1 MEYTQNYNL
10 KKPEQDDFYNV
21 EDFNENAD
29 IIDQKLKEAMEKA
42 EQAFQSASNGKTGI
56 AAVIGEPADSG
67 DTFAQLAEHISNAK
81 AIMADN
87 LTLKGVIAQATE
99 SLSALA
105 AKIAN
110 IVRGGGNAKPE
121 DVLAGKTFS
130 NDDGPNQVGT
140 MPNNGPSTAETI
152 TLTTQNQEYTIA
164 KGYHTG
170 LRKVKVSLNDI
181 GSLDTTL
188 TISGSGKPSKS
199 FGAGYTPGGAVTAQ
213 LDPNLAQH
221 IREGITI
228 GGVPGALKPFV
239 TAIKSIQR
247 GLIDRTIPGTD
258 PPTKHTF
265 NITVNAVDPSK
276 SIVLVRTLSDAN
288 TRPSV
293 GVFICQLVNA
303 TTLQFTNQDGSV
315 LGGKTKGSWQLIEFN
330 PELVKSVQRGVI
342 QVGARNLT
350 EYTVTINAVNPA
362 KSILIVNNNIYY
374 TTDVFYLY
382 GYGEYY
388 GELKNS
394 TTVSIRRPSSYEP
407 YDRFS
412 EAAWEVIEFY

>member
-1 MEYTQNYNL
+1 MPNYTENYNL
-10 KKPEQDDFYNV
+10 KKPLPNENYNV
-21 EDFNENAD
+21 QDQNDNMD
-29 IIDQKLKEAMEKA
+29 IIDQKLKEAMDKA

-67 DTFAQLAEHISNAK
+67 DTFAQLVEHISNAK
-81 AIMADN
+81 ATMAEN
-87 LTLKGVIAQATE
+87 LTQKGVIAQATE
-99 SLSALA
+99 ALA
-105 AKIAN
+105 LLATKIAN
-110 IVRGGGNAKPE
+110 IVRGSGNAKPE
-121 DVLAGKTFS
+121 DVLVGKTFS
-130 NDDGPNQVGT
+130 NDDGPDQVGT
-140 MPNNGPSTAETI
+140 MPNNGPSSAETI

-247 GLIDRTIPGTD
+247 GLIDRTIPSTN
-258 PPTKHTF
+258 PPTAHTF

-276 SIVLVRTLSDAN
+276 SIVLAKTLPGAN
-288 TRPSV
+288 TDPYT
-293 GVFICQLVNA
+293 GVFMFQLVNA
-303 TTLQFTNQDGSV
+303 TTLQFTNQTGSIYDRE
-315 LGGKTKGSWQLIEFN
+315 TKGSWQLIEFN

-362 KSILIVNNNIYY
+362 KSILIVNNKIYGSSGAY
-374 TTDVFYLY
+374 IFY
-382 GYGEYY
+382 EYY

-394 TTVSIRRPSSYEP
+394 TTVSIRRPSSEQ
-407 YDRFS
+407 YDSFS